1 MKKTLEVKTGTD
13 EYKILIGDNILLSSG
28 SLIKKK
34 LEYLKIEKFLQR
46 ILMVLAVHC
55 LAQSLRFYHVEN
67 L

>member
-34 LEYLKIEKFLQR
+34 LEIDIDVNKTSFKISF
-46 ILMVLAVHC
+46 
-55 LAQSLRFYHVEN
+55 
-67 L
+67 